1 MKRNIVAVYIRGLA
15 FKASSGGRREQVLRA
30 LKKADETSKDL
41 WVLKY
46 LLVFT
51 GGLAAGIATAYL
63 QWGAG

>member
-1 MKRNIVAVYIRGLA
+1 MKRNIIAVYIRGLA

-30 LKKADETSKDL
+30 LKKADEKSPDL
-41 WVLKY
+41 WALKY

-51 GGLAAGIATAYL
+51 LGVCLGIGSAYL